1 MARVIIV
8 EGYEDRAYAMS
19 LIAERG
25 TLRDGSIELSW
36 TAGQNSALDT
46 SDIAEGRD
54 VGNIVVQTVDAG
66 STRRD
71 AVHDVTFAFV
81 YTAFIDGGTIVQ

>member
-1 MARVIIV
+1 
-8 EGYEDRAYAMS
+8 MS

-25 TLRDGSIELSW
+25 TLRDGPVELSW

-54 VGNIVVQTVDAG
+54 VGNIVVQTVDASG
-66 STRRD
+66 TRRD

-81 YTAFIDGGTIVQ
+81 YAAFIDGGTIVQ